1 MEAPIRGFKKKIY
14 FLALERALNRIF
26 LLNKYLE
33 KKKNGQQ
40 KNRKVCYPD
49 IISQND
55 NYFHYDTV

>member
-1 MEAPIRGFKKKIY
+1 MKKKYIY

-40 KNRKVCYPD
+40 KNTEVFYPD
-49 IISQND
+49 VISQND
-55 NYFHYDTV
+55 NYFHYDTD